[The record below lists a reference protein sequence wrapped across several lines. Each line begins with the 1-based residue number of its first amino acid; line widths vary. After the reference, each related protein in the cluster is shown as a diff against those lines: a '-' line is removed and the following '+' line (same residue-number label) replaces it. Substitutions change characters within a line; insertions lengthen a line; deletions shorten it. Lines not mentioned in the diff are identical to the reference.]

1 MVNLG
6 PPLKAMPDLK
16 TSMRRSEDKPAETG
30 PGSFEKVLSDKFSQ
44 SKPKTREETR
54 GSGNPEK
61 LKSNEKIE
69 KLEKAETKAKP
80 QIEDDKKEVDPSTQE
95 TVEAKTKGEQPVGLV
110 KKFSERQKV
119 MQKFM
124 DSFESE
130 FSIPPEKLVEA
141 MAQLSDKDLLQSPE
155 ETAPR
160 VIEKLD
166 LSPME
171 SEKAEAMYLAMVT
184 QLSGTLPQVKDPEAL
199 SPQTKAALT
208 GGLGASGFLLA
219 KDRRQMLNDSLEQM
233 NSRFFMKPDMRMPTE
248 VVDPSIKQQGPLFE
262 KMTMEDPR
270 SSALLRPKS
279 EYQGMDMKALLSD
292 KVIDPK
298 TLSPEAKA
306 KFAEIQ
312 SQMEPVDGKMNTE
325 ELAKSLAEL
334 SAAAGALGLTLKE
347 NPENQQA
354 LQMEK
359 NLKQGPTAE
368 SANFMVAVPMT
379 NHAVL
384 ETGKKGQG
392 FSQQEKGKDSGK
404 GDFMVDTMSS
414 GSSAA
419 GVPTGDFTLAPA
431 MNKDL
436 SSLGMTKSSHVGE
449 QAALLGGAGAAL
461 ATGNKADADAA
472 NVQALMK
479 QAQYMI
485 KKGGGEATV
494 QMSPEGMGQIHLKV
508 MLNDGRVNLEM
519 QTDNKEA
526 KKLIESTLGD
536 LKASLG
542 VHKLAVDHVK
552 VDVGNQLS
560 SNSDQRQQEQSQFKQ
575 DPNREQARQFFNQF
589 HEDNLSRR
597 DGYYETSG
605 AKAYSRTKPVQPLK
619 PGDEASSSAQTRRY
633 QGAGKGSGLDL
644 VA

>member
-1 MVNLG
+1 MITDMVNLG
-6 PPLKAMPDLK
+6 PPLKAMSDPK
-16 TSMRRSEDKPAETG
+16 ISARKSEEKPAETG

-44 SKPKTREETR
+44 SKPKTREETK
-54 GSGNPEK
+54 GAV
-61 LKSNEKIE
+61 
-69 KLEKAETKAKP
+69 KADKFERAATKARP
-80 QIEDDKKEVDPSTQE
+80 QREDDNKKVDPNTQD
-95 TVEAKTKGEQPVGLV
+95 TVEAKTKGELTEAPV
-110 KKFSERQKV
+110 KKLSERQKV

-130 FSIPPEKLVEA
+130 FGIPPEKLVEA

-155 ETAPR
+155 ETAPQ

-171 SEKAEAMYLAMVT
+171 TEKAEAMYLAMVA
-184 QLSGTLPQVKDPEAL
+184 QLSGTLPQVKDPVAL
-199 SPQTKAALT
+199 TPQTKDALA
-208 GGLGASGFLLA
+208 GSLGASGYLLA
-219 KDRRQMLNDSLEQM
+219 KERKQMLNDSLEQM
-233 NSRFFMKPDMRMPTE
+233 NSRFFMKPEMRLPTE
-248 VVDPSIKQQGPLFE
+248 VIDPARSGLENQR
-262 KMTMEDPR
+262 MTPDKLQSNASLEQLR
-270 SSALLRPKS
+270 SN
-279 EYQGMDMKALLSD
+279 YQGMDMKSLLAD

-298 TLSPEAKA
+298 TLSPEAQA
-306 KFAEIQ
+306 KFAAIQ
-312 SQMEPVDGKMNTE
+312 SQMAPVDQSMNTE
-325 ELAKSLAEL
+325 QLAQSLAEL
-334 SAAAGALGLTLKE
+334 SAAAGALGLAMKE
-347 NPENQQA
+347 DPQNQQA

-359 NLKQGPTAE
+359 GRNQSENSNSLNMMAAAPLAGMGIAE
-368 SANFMVAVPMT
+368 AA
-379 NHAVL
+379 
-384 ETGKKGQG
+384 KKGQG
-392 FSQQEKGKDSGK
+392 SSHQEKGKDSSK
-404 GDFMVDTMSS
+404 GDSFGDLTS
-414 GSSAA
+414 SSAPSLA
-419 GVPTGDFTLAPA
+419 PSADFTLTP
-431 MNKDL
+431 
-436 SSLGMTKSSHVGE
+436 SLGKDSLGQATSRPNHVGE
-449 QAALLGGAGAAL
+449 QAALAGGAGAAL
-461 ATGNKADADAA
+461 SAGTKAEGDAA
-472 NVQALMK
+472 NVQAVLK

-508 MLNDGRVNLEM
+508 ILNEGKVNLEM

-526 KKLIESTLGD
+526 KKLIESSLGD

-560 SNSDQRQQEQSQFKQ
+560 SNNEQKQQDQSQFKQ

-597 DGYYETSG
+597 DGFYETSG

-619 PGDEASSSAQTRRY
+619 PGDESTEAVAQTRRY

>member
-6 PPLKAMPDLK
+6 PPLKALSDPK
-16 TSMRRSEDKPAETG
+16 ISARKSEEKPAETG
-30 PGSFEKVLSDKFSQ
+30 PGSFEKVLSEKS
-44 SKPKTREETR
+44 SLGGKPKTREETK
-54 GSGNPEK
+54 GAVK
-61 LKSNEKIE
+61 AEKID
-69 KLEKAETKAKP
+69 KAETKAKP
-80 QIEDDKKEVDPSTQE
+80 QKEDDDKKVDPNTQE
-95 TVEAKTKGEQPVGLV
+95 TVEAKTKGERTEIPV

-130 FSIPPEKLVEA
+130 FGIPPEKLVEA

-155 ETAPR
+155 ETAPQ

-166 LSPME
+166 LNPLE

-184 QLSGTLPQVKDPEAL
+184 QLSGTLPQVKDPVAL
-199 SPQTKAALT
+199 SPQTKSALA
-208 GGLGASGFLLA
+208 GSLGASGFLLA
-219 KDRRQMLNDSLEQM
+219 KERRQMLNDSLEQM
-233 NSRFFMKPDMRMPTE
+233 NSRFFMKPEMRMPTE
-248 VVDPSIKQQGPLFE
+248 VADPARAGLDGQKMPLEEMQRQAPVGPLRN
-262 KMTMEDPR
+262 T
-270 SSALLRPKS
+270 
-279 EYQGMDMKALLSD
+279 YQGMDMKSLLAD

-298 TLSPEAKA
+298 TLSPEAQA

-312 SQMEPVDGKMNTE
+312 SQMEPVDRNMSTE
-325 ELAKSLAEL
+325 DLAKSLAEL
-334 SAAAGALGLTLKE
+334 SAAAGALGLAMKE
-347 NPENQQA
+347 DPQNQQA
-354 LQMEK
+354 LKMEK
-359 NLKQGPTAE
+359 GLEQADAKGPTNMMAAAPLPGMGIAE
-368 SANFMVAVPMT
+368 AA
-379 NHAVL
+379 
-384 ETGKKGQG
+384 KKGQG
-392 FSQQEKGKDSGK
+392 FSHQEKGKDSSK
-404 GDFMVDTMSS
+404 GDSLIDA
-414 GSSAA
+414 GNSSAA
-419 GVPTGDFTLAPA
+419 PAVAATGDFTLSP
-431 MNKDL
+431 
-436 SSLGMTKSSHVGE
+436 SLGKPNHVGE
-449 QAALLGGAGAAL
+449 QAALAGGAGAAL
-461 ATGNKADADAA
+461 NAGTKAEGDTA
-472 NVQALMK
+472 NVQAVLK

-508 MLNDGRVNLEM
+508 ILNEGKVNLEM

-526 KKLIESTLGD
+526 KKLIESSLGD

-560 SNSDQRQQEQSQFKQ
+560 SNNEQNQQDQSQFKQ

-597 DGYYETSG
+597 DGFYETSG

-619 PGDEASSSAQTRRY
+619 PGDEAAEAAAQTRRY